1 MNQDWPEEPGTSD
14 DELVES
20 KTQRKQQ
27 MTALQKLGE
36 ELTGL
41 KPAQLDRFEL
51 DPALRAAIAEYQ
63 RLPNRHEARR
73 RQMQFIGK
81 LMRKADGE
89 SIRQQLEALRTP
101 GLKEVRRGQTI
112 AHWIERLETG
122 EDQDVFDFLEQ
133 YPEAERQPLRQLVRN
148 CRRHESKEPH
158 RERLLDFIRA
168 TIH

>member
-1 MNQDWPEEPGTSD
+1 MNQDWPEEPDASG

-36 ELTGL
+36 ELTRL
-41 KPAQLDRFEL
+41 KAGQLDRFEL
-51 DPALRAAIAEYQ
+51 DPPLRAAIAEYQ

-81 LMRKADGE
+81 LMRKTDGE
-89 SIRQQLEALRTP
+89 SIRRQLETLRTP

-148 CRRHESKEPH
+148 CRRHESTEPH

-168 TIH
+168 TIP